1 MNILKYLSQS
11 RKLAPNLII
20 WGGTGHAKVLAQI
33 IHQEKIGRICHIFDI
48 NPNVQTPIAYA
59 PISHSLES
67 YNTIIQKYK
76 NLLGIVAI
84 GGAKGAD
91 RLKLL
96 DMFQRDSITTPNIIH
111 SSATILSSITTNY
124 GIHIFANSMV
134 GVDVKLGHGV
144 IINSSATIEHECKIS
159 DGVHIAP
166 GATLCGCV
174 EIGKQ
179 SFVGANATILPR
191 IKIGQNVIIGA
202 GAVVTKNIS
211 DNTIAF
217 GNPAKIITGG
227 GG

>member
-1 MNILKYLSQS
+1 M
-11 RKLAPNLII
+11 
-20 WGGTGHAKVLAQI
+20 
-33 IHQEKIGRICHIFDI
+33 
-48 NPNVQTPIAYA
+48 QTPIAYA

-227 GG
+227 GKS